1 MAGRLLLVVALCS
14 FNVVKAGARPP
25 PKLTVNPLRITE
37 TDLVTLNCVT
47 PSSVSV
53 SRCKFFIAMQET
65 SKGLCVETL
74 TATKLLEMTHKR
86 SPAEVE
92 VRCFYIEQLD
102 AINFTSPDSETST
115 IIINNLLPPKLNVNP
130 LVITETDSVTL
141 DCQIPSSVNVSQC
154 YFNIARRKPAFSC
167 LKTLTGTE
175 LLSLAHQS
183 SPATVEVT
191 CFYLM
196 THKSPDS
203 NVIPV
208 SIETP
213 RPELRVNPASVTETD
228 SVTVNCVTPPSVS
241 VTDCYLYFLSTKT
254 PKVVSCLQTLTGNEL
269 LLMSHQSS
277 PAEVEVKCFYTTGQ
291 YQSPYSY
298 TSSIRVDVKSTT
310 TQMTTF
316 RTTTGLIAGI
326 STDSVS
332 LLSTS
337 VTSVKPTSVSEGT
350 DEASTDT
357 LTSALFPVTPTN
369 SSPETVSEGSD
380 TSTTDILKCDVPCV
394 TTTNSFLE
402 LRMLVVAACGFG
414 VIVGVITLG
423 VTVVCHKRRSE
434 KSFPKRSQASMSGDF
449 LSMSNIGHGGSLSAD
464 NTEAYRVISFV
475 PAADR
480 PTGFE
485 RVAGRESQNENAY
498 HVYATIPE
506 DPPAA
511 DLKDMTY
518 STIQPH

>member
-1 MAGRLLLVVALCS
+1 MAGHLLLAVVLCS

-337 VTSVKPTSVSEGT
+337 VTSVKPASGTTFTAAGGLTFADTSPINPASDDKITATLWVTGAAVTVGVLLFGFALLFNKENCGSKRTKASFIGQ
-350 DEASTDT
+350 STD
-357 LTSALFPVTPTN
+357 
-369 SSPETVSEGSD
+369 
-380 TSTTDILKCDVPCV
+380 
-394 TTTNSFLE
+394 
-402 LRMLVVAACGFG
+402 
-414 VIVGVITLG
+414 
-423 VTVVCHKRRSE
+423 
-434 KSFPKRSQASMSGDF
+434 
-449 LSMSNIGHGGSLSAD
+449 
-464 NTEAYRVISFV
+464 
-475 PAADR
+475 
-480 PTGFE
+480 
-485 RVAGRESQNENAY
+485 
-498 HVYATIPE
+498 
-506 DPPAA
+506 
-511 DLKDMTY
+511 DMTY
-518 STIQPH
+518 MGVDDETYSVVTYKYKTVTTAAHQTSIQLLQL